1 MDAIDLKIIS
11 GLRKGISLS
20 PSPFDEIAAE
30 LAITP
35 QEILLR
41 LTRLKEEG
49 VIRRFGASI
58 KPTSIGLAANAL
70 VAWNVPED
78 KVREVG
84 DYLSKY
90 PEISHCYERKTDMAR
105 WAYNLY
111 TVMHA
116 QNREDIQRMVN
127 EFSTTLGLEYK
138 ILFSLRDLKRSV
150 PVQRNQRE
158 VI

>member
-49 VIRRFGASI
+49 VIRRF
-58 KPTSIGLAANAL
+58 
-70 VAWNVPED
+70 
-78 KVREVG
+78 
-84 DYLSKY
+84 LS
-90 PEISHCYERKTDMAR
+90 
-105 WAYNLY
+105 
-111 TVMHA
+111 
-116 QNREDIQRMVN
+116 
-127 EFSTTLGLEYK
+127 
-138 ILFSLRDLKRSV
+138 
-150 PVQRNQRE
+150 
-158 VI
+158 